1 MISHNHHLYE
11 ELTAEENLRF
21 AATMR
26 GIRPERSR
34 IRKALAEVGLETQ
47 AAWKVRT
54 YSTGMKRRLVIGK
67 MLLFDPELL
76 FLDEPHN
83 TLDQAAIALLNG
95 YVASVRARGGSAI
108 VATHNLSRA
117 YDMADRFVL
126 MREGAV
132 DPPRRE
138 DPICRWSS
146 CGRSTRGMR
155 RTARKSREGRAESR
169 ACRERT
175 GGRGEAERRAM
186 VVAEVMR
193 RTWAMTWKDVRVELR
208 ARERM
213 NAMLFF
219 AALVLFIFNFAL
231 GPDLERLREAA
242 PGLLWLAFL
251 FTGNARP
258 GSELPGRARERVLR
272 GALAHPRGPGI
283 ALLRQAGGEHP
294 LHGDGGDS

>member
-1 MISHNHHLYE
+1 MFQDVAGRPETKERPPAVDVQGLTKVFGATLALDAVDLFAGRGEVVALLGPNGAGKTTLLKLLSTALKPSAGGGRILGEDLLAGRDPIRRQIGMISHNHHLYE

-26 GIRPERSR
+26 GIRPERGQ
-34 IRKALAEVGLETQ
+34 IRKALADVGLATQ

-95 YVASVRARGGSAI
+95 YVASVKARGGSAI

-132 DPPRRE
+132 AHRVEKRDLSMEQLRGLYTRHAENGEEAPRA
-138 DPICRWSS
+138 D
-146 CGRSTRGMR
+146 
-155 RTARKSREGRAESR
+155 
-169 ACRERT
+169 
-175 GGRGEAERRAM
+175 RGE
-186 VVAEVMR
+186 
-193 RTWAMTWKDVRVELR
+193 
-208 ARERM
+208 
-213 NAMLFF
+213 
-219 AALVLFIFNFAL
+219 
-231 GPDLERLREAA
+231 
-242 PGLLWLAFL
+242 
-251 FTGNARP
+251 
-258 GSELPGRARERVLR
+258 
-272 GALAHPRGPGI
+272 PRG
-283 ALLRQAGGEHP
+283 
-294 LHGDGGDS
+294 

>member
-1 MISHNHHLYE
+1 VSQLAVEVQGLTKVFGSTLALDAVDLSAGRGEVVALLGPNGAGKTTLLKLLSTAIKPTAGGGRILGEDLLTGRDPIRRRIGMISHNHHLYE

-26 GIRPERSR
+26 GIRPDRGR
-34 IRKALAEVGLETQ
+34 IRKALADVGLETQ

-95 YVASVRARGGSAI
+95 YVASVRARAGSAI

-132 DPPRRE
+132 TRRVE
-138 DPICRWSS
+138 KDGLSLEQLRALYTQHAENGGEEP
-146 CGRSTRGMR
+146 
-155 RTARKSREGRAESR
+155 RAESR
-169 ACRERT
+169 ACRAES
-175 GGRGEAERRAM
+175 GESS
-186 VVAEVMR
+186 V
-193 RTWAMTWKDVRVELR
+193 
-208 ARERM
+208 
-213 NAMLFF
+213 
-219 AALVLFIFNFAL
+219 
-231 GPDLERLREAA
+231 
-242 PGLLWLAFL
+242 
-251 FTGNARP
+251 
-258 GSELPGRARERVLR
+258 
-272 GALAHPRGPGI
+272 
-283 ALLRQAGGEHP
+283 
-294 LHGDGGDS
+294 

>member
-1 MISHNHHLYE
+1 MENQLTVDVEGLTKVFGSTLALDSVDLCTAHGEVVALLGPNGAGKTTLLKLLSTALKPTAGGGRILGEDLVKGRDSIRRRIGMISHNHHLYE

-26 GIRPERSR
+26 GIRPDRVQ

-67 MLLFDPELL
+67 MLLFDPDLL

-117 YDMADRFVL
+117 YDMADRFIL

-132 DPPRRE
+132 TRRV
-138 DPICRWSS
+138 
-146 CGRSTRGMR
+146 G
-155 RTARKSREGRAESR
+155 
-169 ACRERT
+169 
-175 GGRGEAERRAM
+175 
-186 VVAEVMR
+186 
-193 RTWAMTWKDVRVELR
+193 KD
-208 ARERM
+208 
-213 NAMLFF
+213 
-219 AALVLFIFNFAL
+219 
-231 GPDLERLREAA
+231 
-242 PGLLWLAFL
+242 GL
-251 FTGNARP
+251 TMDQ
-258 GSELPGRARERVLR
+258 LR
-272 GALAHPRGPGI
+272 GLYTRCAENDDGAARG
-283 ALLRQAGGEHP
+283 
-294 LHGDGGDS
+294 